1 MMNDFSAVLKDLRRK
16 KGLSQEALGKMIHV
30 SRSSIAKYE
39 NGLGLPSDD
48 VIEALCQYFEIDR
61 DDLFPKHDL
70 VNIIVNKNK
79 RIRLQSIGLISL
91 ISLFVF
97 GATAIGIIDQFNR
110 MGRAGGMLIVNG
122 QSLSKMPSETPK
134 YFTTSDH
141 QFGYLN
147 TYKNDSNEF
156 ILQPSGEIWS
166 VNGIPDIFMG
176 FYNSSDISLYVY
188 TTPNHI
194 VKLEN
199 GTIADN
205 GKYCFNTFG
214 YGGYNFLI
222 VNDSVE
228 DVNIRQLEFW
238 C

>member
-1 MMNDFSAVLKDLRRK
+1 MMNDFSSVLKDLRRK
-16 KGLSQEALGKMIHV
+16 KGLSQEALAKMIHV
-30 SRSSIAKYE
+30 SRSAIAKYE

-48 VIEALCQYFEIDR
+48 VIEALCQYFNIGR

-79 RIRLQSIGLISL
+79 RIRLQSIGLITL
-91 ISLFVF
+91 ISLLVL
-97 GATAIGIIDQFNR
+97 GATTIGIIDYVNR
-110 MGRAGGMLIVNG
+110 MSAPGGMLVVNG
-122 QSLSKMPSETPK
+122 QLLAELPSDSPK
-134 YFTTSDH
+134 YFSSNDYE
-141 QFGYLN
+141 FGYRN
-147 TYKNDSNEF
+147 TYKNERNDF

-176 FYNSSDISLYVY
+176 FYNDNDISLYLF
-188 TTPNHI
+188 TTPNDI

-222 VNDSVE
+222 VNESGE